1 MFLGQSSVSK
11 SLFIFQHLENN
22 LNCQLSVAKSET
34 HKTLDEF
41 NILLSTY
48 MMIDKIIVIRDVG
61 SNYCKMVPCLF
72 FNQSKY
78 LLMSNCIN
86 YTCLIYSRYLIAR
99 TSYTILSAVTSDH

>member
-11 SLFIFQHLENN
+11 SLFIFQHLEND

-48 MMIDKIIVIRDVG
+48 IMIAKIIVNVG
-61 SNYCKMVPCLF
+61 SNYCELMVLCLF

-78 LLMSNCIN
+78 LLMSNCIT

>member
-48 MMIDKIIVIRDVG
+48 MMIAKIIVILDVG
-61 SNYCKMVPCLF
+61 SNYCELMVLCLF

-78 LLMSNCIN
+78 LLMSNCIT

-99 TSYTILSAVTSDH
+99 TYTILSAVTSDH